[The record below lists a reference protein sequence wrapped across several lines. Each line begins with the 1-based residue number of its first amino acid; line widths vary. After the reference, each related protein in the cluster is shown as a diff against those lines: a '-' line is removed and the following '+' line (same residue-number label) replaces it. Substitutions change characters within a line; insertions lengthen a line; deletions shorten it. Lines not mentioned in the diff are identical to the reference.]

1 MLARAPGDVAR
12 ANLAQVQRSPP
23 AAGFT
28 PPGLGQRG
36 QCARLRRERTGTAC
50 RAPRSHQP
58 TARRHGPQAASSLAA
73 SICSRLAHLSP
84 PGKGHVVRTGRP
96 VRRGS
101 ARFPV
106 TRPRCHRT
114 TVPGVTSRCARSL
127 PGRSLISA
135 ASTARWAQ
143 SHRASARCGAA
154 PRPRAAARAVP
165 HPRTPANDPAGQAS
179 QQAHEDQA
187 AQTQRHGRS
196 LCPAATPHLSRQV
209 TAIGRLPAPPQAHRC
224 SSQAGQAS
232 GNPTRVDIATGAPV
246 LVDPGSTLCGCRT
259 AYSPLRDPSCRR
271 YS

>member
-1 MLARAPGDVAR
+1 MPGYAGSERARRAAHRGHISQRRAVTARGPRPALPLRSAPA
-12 ANLAQVQRSPP
+12 LHTYHRS
-23 AAGFT
+23 AKDT
-28 PPGLGQRG
+28 SSGLGVPRG
-36 QCARLRRERTGTAC
+36 
-50 RAPRSHQP
+50 
-58 TARRHGPQAASSLAA
+58 
-73 SICSRLAHLSP
+73 
-84 PGKGHVVRTGRP
+84 
-96 VRRGS
+96 RGS

-106 TRPRCHRT
+106 TRPRCRRR

>member
-1 MLARAPGDVAR
+1 MRARISHKYNVPR
-12 ANLAQVQRSPP
+12 R
-23 AAGFT
+23 
-28 PPGLGQRG
+28 QRG
-36 QCARLRRERTGTAC
+36 SPRPAWGNGGSVPGYAGSERARRAAHRGHISQRRAV
-50 RAPRSHQP
+50 
-58 TARRHGPQAASSLAA
+58 TARRPRPALPLRSAPALHTYHRPAKDTSSGLGVP
-73 SICSRLAHLSP
+73 R
-84 PGKGHVVRTGRP
+84 G
-96 VRRGS
+96 RGS